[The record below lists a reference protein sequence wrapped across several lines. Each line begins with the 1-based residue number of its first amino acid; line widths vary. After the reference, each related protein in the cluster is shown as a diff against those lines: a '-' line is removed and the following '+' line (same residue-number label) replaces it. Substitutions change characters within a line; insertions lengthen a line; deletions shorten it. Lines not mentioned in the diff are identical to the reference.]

1 MSEGAG
7 APDSHHPRHDL
18 DPALLHGVRFSVMAA
33 LSGAENLSFAYVRD
47 LVEVSDSVL
56 SKQLTVLDDAGYV
69 QIAKR
74 ASGRR
79 TTTWIAATD
88 EGRRAYHRHRR
99 ALAAVAETATS
110 GAVPSKDSR
119 A

>member
-1 MSEGAG
+1 MSDPAG
-7 APDSHHPRHDL
+7 DDDSHHPRHDL

-56 SKQLTVLDDAGYV
+56 SKQLTVLDDAGYI

-88 EGRRAYHRHRR
+88 DGRRTYHRHRR

-110 GAVPSKDSR
+110 GDISSR
-119 A
+119 ETMA